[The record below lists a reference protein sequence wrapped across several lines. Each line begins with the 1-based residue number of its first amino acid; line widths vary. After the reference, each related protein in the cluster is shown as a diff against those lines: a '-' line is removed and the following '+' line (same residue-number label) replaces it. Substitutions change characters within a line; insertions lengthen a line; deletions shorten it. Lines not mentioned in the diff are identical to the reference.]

1 MKIEVPIS
9 IGELY
14 DKQSI
19 LFVKLTNI
27 KDPEK
32 LKNIQKEYDLLTKI
46 CEKYPI
52 ESHYWFELV
61 NINTHLWA
69 VEDNIRIKESKKEYD
84 DKFIAFAKEVYY
96 TNDKRAEVKR
106 EINKQYDSEIIEEKE
121 YVKYE

>member
-1 MKIEVPIS
+1 MEILVPVS
-9 IGELY
+9 LGELY

-19 LFVKLTNI
+19 LFVKLTMV
-27 KDPEK
+27 KDWEK

-69 VEDNIRIKESKKEYD
+69 VEDNIRMKESKKEYD
-84 DKFIAFAKEVYY
+84 DQFITFAKEVYY
-96 TNDKRAEVKR
+96 TNDKRSEIKK
-106 EINKQYDSEIIEEKE
+106 EINLKYGSDIIEEKSYE
-121 YVKYE
+121 KY

>member
-1 MKIEVPIS
+1 MEILVPVS
-9 IGELY
+9 LGELY

-19 LFVKLTNI
+19 LFVKLTMV
-27 KDPEK
+27 KDWEK

-69 VEDNIRIKESKKEYD
+69 VEDNIRMKESKKEYD
-84 DKFIAFAKEVYY
+84 DQFIAFAKEVYY
-96 TNDKRAEVKR
+96 TNDKRSEIKK
-106 EINKQYDSEIIEEKE
+106 EINLKYGSDIIEEKSYE
-121 YVKYE
+121 KY